1 MRRIALVAVAVTAV
15 AGVAAYMGSAS
26 GQADGDAAQSSNAP
40 IGSIGGK
47 HDARGKH
54 FCTVP

>member
-26 GQADGDAAQSSNAP
+26 GQPCLNLSGPKGAL
-40 IGSIGGK
+40 
-47 HDARGKH
+47 H
-54 FCTVP
+54 